1 MMKKKNRSSHDIDD
15 TIHGLASALL
25 KIGAID
31 KTTMRRFDKNALTP
45 VHEFTPKQ
53 IRALREREKVSQAV
67 LADYLNVST
76 DFISKCERGERR
88 PDGGTLKLLVL
99 LEHRGLAAIA

>member
-1 MMKKKNRSSHDIDD
+1 MRKKQKRHNDIDD

-25 KIGAID
+25 HIGAID
-31 KTTMRRFDKNALTP
+31 KQTMRRFDKNALTP
-45 VHEFTPKQ
+45 VHAFTPKQ
-53 IRALREREKVSQAV
+53 LRALRERENISQAV

-99 LEHRGLAAIA
+99 LEHKGLKAIA